1 MLNAG
6 WDDGIE
12 HLAHFYK
19 TYPEHF
25 TDDSILH
32 AKEKKKINES

>member
-12 HLAHFYK
+12 HLAHFYE

-25 TDDSILH
+25 VDDSILR
-32 AKEKKKINES
+32 AK